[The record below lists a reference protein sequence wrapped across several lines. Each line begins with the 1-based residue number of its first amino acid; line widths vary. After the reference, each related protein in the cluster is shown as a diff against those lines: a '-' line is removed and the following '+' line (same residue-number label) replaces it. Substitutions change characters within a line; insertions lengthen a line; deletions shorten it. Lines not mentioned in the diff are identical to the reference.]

1 MSEEIVKSSENIVQP
16 CVARTDH
23 ENYRLVVGG
32 SGKSILL
39 RRGTDFGRYGRSKSP
54 VLLKAGAEKILLEYG
69 ITTKFFVENAVEH
82 FGEDGS
88 APFFFYRIR
97 GEFWKGDTLI
107 TTTVASAN
115 SRESAC
121 GRASAFDVANQRIK
135 ICRKRALVDGAIL
148 IAGIA
153 GIFTADLEDSN
164 LETADFQEVA
174 KSVVKPDSVIS
185 SKQIKRLY
193 TLCTQNS
200 VDSETAAKII
210 ADAGYD
216 SAKSI
221 LNRSYDEI
229 CNKIES
235 FSGTVVEG
243 EVVNN

>member
-1 MSEEIVKSSENIVQP
+1 MSEEIINTNGVSLTP
-16 CVARTDH
+16 CIAKTDH
-23 ENYRLVVGG
+23 ENYRLNIGN
-32 SGKSILL
+32 KSILL
-39 RRGTDFGRYGRSKSP
+39 RRNVDFGRYGKAAKPTILKS
-54 VLLKAGAEKILLEYG
+54 GAEKILLEYG
-69 ITTKFFVENAVEH
+69 ITTKFFIENAVEH

-115 SRESAC
+115 SNETAC
-121 GRASAFDVANQRIK
+121 GRASKFDVANQRIK
-135 ICRKRALVDGAIL
+135 IARKRALVDGAIL
-148 IAGIA
+148 IAGL
-153 GIFTADLEDSN
+153 GGLFTADLEDSN
-164 LETADFQEVA
+164 LETSDFQEVA
-174 KSVVKPDSVIS
+174 KSVVKPTEKIS
-185 SKQIKRLY
+185 AKQVKRLY

-221 LNRSYDEI
+221 LNRDYDSI

-235 FSGTVVEG
+235 FSETVVEG
-243 EVVNN
+243 EIVK

>member
-1 MSEEIVKSSENIVQP
+1 MSEEIVKSANTVQP

-23 ENYRLVVGG
+23 ENYRLTIGG

-39 RRGTDFGRYGRSKSP
+39 RRGTDFGKFGRSKSP
-54 VLLKAGAEKILLEYG
+54 TLLKAGAEKILLEYG

-88 APFFFYRIR
+88 SPFFFYRIR

-107 TTTVASAN
+107 TTTLASAN

-135 ICRKRALVDGAIL
+135 VCRKRALVDGAIL

-164 LETADFQEVA
+164 LETSDFQEVA
-174 KSVVKPDSVIS
+174 KSVVKPTEKIS
-185 SKQIKRLY
+185 AKQVKRLY

-221 LNRSYDEI
+221 LNRDYDSI

-235 FSGTVVEG
+235 FSETVVEG
-243 EVVNN
+243 EVVK

>member
-1 MSEEIVKSSENIVQP
+1 MSEEIVKSGANIVQP

-185 SKQIKRLY
+185 PKQIKRLY

-210 ADAGYD
+210 ADAGFS
-216 SAKSI
+216 SAKEVTQAK
-221 LNRSYDEI
+221 YDEI

-235 FSGTVVEG
+235 FSETVVEG
-243 EVVNN
+243 EIVK